1 MDLAKVAQMV
11 NVLNGLTARD
21 ALCLLVGCML
31 TVLDEAPSDEERQQ
45 SLDSCIDLLR
55 CTKDRL
61 RPLCTGVN
69 YVQFG
74 LDEAGC
80 GGFTVIP
87 RRLIGTW
94 LDIVL
99 VGPTRVRGTG
109 RRCARCPIDGIL
121 DMVTALPGTA

>member
-1 MDLAKVAQMV
+1 MKTLYWCMHERLPEPHYGSGQGRTDGRCAERAHC
-11 NVLNGLTARD
+11 RD
-21 ALCLLVGCML
+21 GLCLLVGCML
-31 TVLDEAPSDEERQQ
+31 TVVDEAPSVEERQQ
-45 SLDSCIDLLR
+45 SLDGCIDLLR

-80 GGFTVIP
+80 GGFAVIP

-94 LDIVL
+94 LDI
-99 VGPTRVRGTG
+99 GPDTRTRHGAPVRSV
-109 RRCARCPIDGIL
+109 PN
-121 DMVTALPGTA
+121 